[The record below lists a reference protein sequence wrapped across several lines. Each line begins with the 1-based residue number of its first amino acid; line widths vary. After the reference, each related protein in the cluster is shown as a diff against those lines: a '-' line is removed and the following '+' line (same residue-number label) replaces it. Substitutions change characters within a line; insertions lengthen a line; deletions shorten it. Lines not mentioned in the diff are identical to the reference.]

1 MNQNTKTQTTVQQP
15 QNFVRK
21 FMQKTAPVA
30 KPVLTPTPKPTAVAK
45 PILKPTPKPVAAVAP
60 QPISEVT
67 PKELEII
74 QLILEM
80 RYLNLRQITKRFFG
94 IPSFVTEKE
103 VLLTVK
109 KLQSLELIKTKD
121 IELNS
126 ESLFTATPKAYELV
140 AGSNPD
146 KKVPRA
152 QKSIF
157 QPRVKHDMLLNDLR
171 IRFEE
176 LVFLNKWVSEM
187 SLEEIP
193 FFKRSFADLPDAVC
207 KKRNDKG
214 YFLELEVSMKSTK
227 VYAERIQEYLKI
239 LATEEIKDAD
249 IEGVVFFCTDEKVRD
264 KIRGQIPEGAKNI
277 STLLYSSYFKTK
289 ESKHEN

>member
-1 MNQNTKTQTTVQQP
+1 MNQNQNNAPKVQKP
-15 QNFVRK
+15 NFVR
-21 FMQKTAPVA
+21 PY
-30 KPVLTPTPKPTAVAK
+30 TPKPKGEVK
-45 PILKPTPKPVAAVAP
+45 PILKPTPKSVAVVASQANP
-60 QPISEVT
+60 QVT
-67 PKELEII
+67 PKDLEIL
-74 QLILEM
+74 QMILEM

-121 IELNS
+121 TELVD

-140 AGSNPD
+140 LKENPD
-146 KKVPRA
+146 KKVPKV

-157 QPRVKHDMLLNDLR
+157 QPRVRHDMLLNDLR

-176 LVFLNKWVSEM
+176 LVFLNKWISETAM
-187 SLEEIP
+187 EEIP
-193 FFKRSFADLPDAVC
+193 FFKKAFIDLPDAVC

-239 LATEEIKDAD
+239 LALEEIQDAE
-249 IEGVVFFCTDEKVRD
+249 IEGAVFFCTDEKVRD
-264 KIRGQIPEGAKNI
+264 KIREQIPEGVKNI
-277 STLLYSSYFKTK
+277 SALLYSNYFKVK
-289 ESKHEN
+289 ETKHEN